1 MIKYF
6 LLLDY
11 LYAINYLQDTHIE
24 SLRRDFW
31 KPFRRDLGEIILLKT
46 IRANTRIQP
55 AFLTPLHVSVFLS
68 TYFKY
73 QLLHFKRENSQ
84 NTLSDKT
91 EASLKMCMFLRYSEY
106 IFRAVGEFVIQR
118 NPVVYPLVKGIT
130 TLFLFLCKIL
140 FTLNCNILEV
150 FWSDFL
156 PRAYFL
162 QSFLHCKKWD
172 DIC

>member
-106 IFRAVGEFVIQR
+106 IFRAVGEFVI
-118 NPVVYPLVKGIT
+118 
-130 TLFLFLCKIL
+130 
-140 FTLNCNILEV
+140 
-150 FWSDFL
+150 
-156 PRAYFL
+156 
-162 QSFLHCKKWD
+162 
-172 DIC
+172 